1 MSSVLFESPYSRST
15 VRRDSVHIYEPKSTG
30 VSMESDIYND
40 TALQQYEVV
49 EQLLPFFERALEGVD
64 KYVGGDPN
72 APLVLADFGVSG
84 GKACV
89 PVVKK
94 VQELFD
100 MKTTLYLNDRKE
112 NDWDVTLRTIDEGL
126 GDSVTAHCLP
136 KDMFTKMDI
145 PAGSLHCA
153 WSTTALQ
160 WLSIIPSAFTTGTN
174 AMQRMRSDPSR
185 VKWTMQAKKDLHNFC
200 VNRAA
205 EMAPGGVLVF
215 SFPCLNS
222 EDSPDQM
229 RFADVVFS
237 DAKNLLVLEGV
248 LTEDDEKTLVIPEY
262 YRSEREVLEVLNS
275 PEMEELWKVKD
286 VDSIMMEDPWVDA
299 WRRGDITREQCAE
312 MQTKATRSYNDGI
325 VRSKIKSKEKRD
337 KLWNVL
343 GERHHK
349 KTQKHK
355 IDKSKN
361 LSESLCEKSPE
372 LASHRMKYICVALQ
386 RNHDGEGRS
395 LA

>member
-1 MSSVLFESPYSRST
+1 MGVQTSSQTEHFHSFKTFANLGKKMSSVLFESPYSRST

-30 VSMESDIYND
+30 VSMESDNYND

-49 EQLLPFFERALEGVD
+49 GQLLPFFERALEGVD

-200 VNRAA
+200 VNRAV

-262 YRSEREVLEVLNS
+262 YR
-275 PEMEELWKVKD
+275 
-286 VDSIMMEDPWVDA
+286 
-299 WRRGDITREQCAE
+299 RGDITREQCAE

-337 KLWNVL
+337 RLWNVL
-343 GERHHK
+343 EG
-349 KTQKHK
+349 
-355 IDKSKN
+355 
-361 LSESLCEKSPE
+361 LCEKSPE